1 MSTELSSQLHPVA
14 NARGVR
20 NEKFV
25 HIAEDDVAGPGHL
38 PVQAVVEGQGLPP
51 DPDPVADERRKRPV
65 QDLDAAAMSLAA
77 AARRGVV
84 AKYRAGRCRGVKLV
98 HNDAI
103 RSEYERQLYTPH
115 TRLVVKLW
123 TLTPFLVLK
132 VHLVKDDNNIANTGI
147 ITHNGQASATKHS
160 DRMAVSG
167 ANG

>member
-98 HNDAI
+98 HDDAI

-115 TRLVVKLW
+115 TRLVVKL
-123 TLTPFLVLK
+123 
-132 VHLVKDDNNIANTGI
+132 
-147 ITHNGQASATKHS
+147 
-160 DRMAVSG
+160 
-167 ANG
+167 